1 MVDNEKRMKD
11 GRVRVSF
18 MYFAEACLVV
28 GIQEQ
33 APPNHEPWASSP
45 DHVAVAL
52 YRRPAA
58 SDAMVQ
64 FPHRSFELSAGQGGV
79 WKLKRQSLD

>member
-28 GIQEQ
+28 GVQEQ
-33 APPNHEPWASSP
+33 APPNHERGPVVLTTLLLRCTADLRQVTQWCNSLTA
-45 DHVAVAL
+45 AL
-52 YRRPAA
+52 N
-58 SDAMVQ
+58 S
-64 FPHRSFELSAGQGGV
+64 LQGKEAYG
-79 WKLKRQSLD
+79 S